1 VELSDFKPFSPDAL
15 SAVFAACNR
24 LKADGLIKD
33 YALGGGLGA
42 LYYIEPFLTYDA
54 YIFYEPASRGLEAG
68 IPAIFEHLKKLG
80 HSRVNERIA
89 IEGLPTQFL
98 AVHGLTADALKE
110 AIPIVL
116 DGVPGKV
123 FQPEYLTAIAMQV
136 NRSKDSAKAE
146 MLTQQA
152 DLDETKLQQ
161 ILQRHGIKRTI

>member
-1 VELSDFKPFSPDAL
+1 
-15 SAVFAACNR
+15 
-24 LKADGLIKD
+24 
-33 YALGGGLGA
+33 
-42 LYYIEPFLTYDA
+42 
-54 YIFYEPASRGLEAG
+54 
-68 IPAIFEHLKKLG
+68 
-80 HSRVNERIA
+80 VNERIA